1 MAKTKYKAQ
10 FYPGN
15 TLPAKNR
22 RRFMDPSVK
31 LEKLRDVPM
40 DDVVKILGH
49 RVPGSDYAT
58 IHPPLAEGSEPDC
71 PIRALVEPIEGA
83 KKGDRIRYVQFTD
96 SVYWA
101 PIIPYVR
108 ARMYMWRFRGIDTG
122 TLSGRQIIEMRERD
136 VEKVAKELI
145 DGETFDTAR
154 TGIRGATVHGHAVRL
169 DENGLMFDAWQRFR
183 WNAKKGEVEYVK
195 DQVGVPLDKPVPVGK
210 PMPEKWLKEHTTMFR
225 ADGVDMRDDEEVMR
239 QNLRI
244 HTLRTKCGFKP
255 FDVKED

>member
-10 FYPGN
+10 FYPGT

-22 RRFMDPSVK
+22 RRLMDPSVK

-49 RVPGSDYAT
+49 RTPGSDYAT
-58 IHPPLAEGSEPDC
+58 IHPPLEEGSEPDC
-71 PIRALVEPIEGA
+71 PIRQLVEASDGA

-108 ARMYMWRFRGIDTG
+108 AQMYMWRLRGIDTG
-122 TLSGRQIIEMRERD
+122 TLSGRQI
-136 VEKVAKELI
+136 KELI
-145 DGETFDTAR
+145 DNETFDTAR

-169 DENGLMFDAWQRFR
+169 DQNGMMFDAWQRFR

-210 PMPEKWLKEHTTMFR
+210 PMPEKWLKEHTPMFR